1 MSREK
6 FNLSSKNYYSQKEN
20 HQQVYVW
27 HISSLWTGVEEQL
40 CNQKEKEKYEDIE
53 KLSVFCFNRKQIKDL
68 QTSFGKLHR
77 VGTEQGSTAKPVYFM
92 PEASGLVGSK
102 GLKQKN
108 QVIWIAE
115 DGVVYEEPSDFLN
128 PSDISDTSDSSDV
141 SVITDAKDLKKKKKK
156 KIR

>member
-1 MSREK
+1 M
-6 FNLSSKNYYSQKEN
+6 
-20 HQQVYVW
+20 QQVLYPLGN
-27 HISSLWTGVEEQL
+27 SL
-40 CNQKEKEKYEDIE
+40 EDV
-53 KLSVFCFNRKQIKDL
+53 KSR
-68 QTSFGKLHR
+68 
-77 VGTEQGSTAKPVYFM
+77 
-92 PEASGLVGSK
+92 
-102 GLKQKN
+102 LKQKN